1 MGQDNE
7 SDYLTVLS
15 NISYIVIF
23 VPLIIGVIFWKR
35 LSFVQ
40 RMIFGI
46 VVLTFLNDSLTIILN
61 RQEIHNLWV
70 YHLYVPLYFWMI
82 ALLYRESPMKST
94 IKKWLLPYACIFT
107 VFSVVNSIWIQPVSG
122 FNSNAISIGMLS
134 YILLAL
140 IYFQFLLKQQF
151 YTRLENDPLFWMSVG
166 LLLFNAGALVLFIVS
181 NYFNSSDRK
190 VVASIWSL
198 NVILNIILIMF
209 YSLSLWVRPRK

>member
-1 MGQDNE
+1 
-7 SDYLTVLS
+7 
-15 NISYIVIF
+15 
-23 VPLIIGVIFWKR
+23 
-35 LSFVQ
+35 
-40 RMIFGI
+40 
-46 VVLTFLNDSLTIILN
+46 
-61 RQEIHNLWV
+61 
-70 YHLYVPLYFWMI
+70 
-82 ALLYRESPMKST
+82 
-94 IKKWLLPYACIFT
+94 
-107 VFSVVNSIWIQPVSG
+107 
-122 FNSNAISIGMLS
+122 MLS